1 MKIIAKVPKNTIPY
15 RCGERLMACEVTD
28 KFEFIHAAEF
38 FKTKEEAKEWT
49 TEHPE
54 YKWNNRQGG
63 DTNEC

>member
-1 MKIIAKVPKNTIPY
+1 MKIITKVPKNTIPY

-54 YKWNNRQGG
+54 CKWNNRQEG
-63 DTNEC
+63 DTDEC